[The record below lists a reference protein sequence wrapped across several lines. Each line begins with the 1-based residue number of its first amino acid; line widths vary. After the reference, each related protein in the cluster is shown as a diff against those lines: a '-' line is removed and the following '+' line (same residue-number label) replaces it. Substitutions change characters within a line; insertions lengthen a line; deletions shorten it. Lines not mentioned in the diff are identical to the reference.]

1 MGHWVYLIPVD
12 LFLGHASKII
22 GHHAIKRSRF
32 NLGSR
37 DCPSNF
43 RCAAI
48 RSAVVV
54 ASNAIR
60 YAKFYSNA
68 VIRAYDNAGNVTET
82 HERWR
87 QAAASIFV
95 GNGPVAQRL
104 EQGTH
109 NSRKSFCVVF
119 HCVAQQRQR

>member
-1 MGHWVYLIPVD
+1 M
-12 LFLGHASKII
+12 A

-48 RSAVVV
+48 RSAVVLV
-54 ASNAIR
+54 SNAIG

-87 QAAASIFV
+87 KAAPSIFV
-95 GNGPVAQRL
+95 GKRACSSAVRAGD
-104 EQGTH
+104 
-109 NSRKSFCVVF
+109 S
-119 HCVAQQRQR
+119 